1 MKTIGL
7 VGGLTWHSTLD
18 YYRHINQLTQQRL
31 GGDHSAKLLLYSV
44 DFEEIRS
51 RTFAGDWDGIAGI
64 LTQAAQT
71 LEQAGA
77 NCMMLG
83 ANTMHRVAGQ
93 VQQALGIPLIHI
105 ADATAQA
112 IQAQHIQKVA
122 LLGTKFTMEM
132 DFYHQQLKKYG
143 VEAII
148 PDEADRQ
155 LVHDAIYQEMGKGIF
170 TESTRRSYNAV
181 IEKLVVQGAR
191 GVIMGCTEI
200 PLLLKQEEVAVPLF
214 DTAYLHAKAA
224 VDFALG

>member
-18 YYRHINQLTQQRL
+18 YYRHINQLTNERL
-31 GGDHSAKLLLYSV
+31 GGDSSARILLYSV
-44 DFEEIRS
+44 DFSEIKRM
-51 RTFAGDWDGIAGI
+51 TFTADWDGIAALI
-64 LTQAAQT
+64 SDAAVRLQ
-71 LEQAGA
+71 QAGA
-77 NCMMLG
+77 DCMLLG
-83 ANTMHRVAGQ
+83 ANTMHRVSGQ

-112 IQAQHIQKVA
+112 IQAQHMQKVA
-122 LLGTKFTMEM
+122 LLGTRYTMEM
-132 DFYHQQLKKYG
+132 DFYHQQLKKNG

-170 TESTRRSYNAV
+170 TEATRMTYNRI
-181 IEKLVVQGAR
+181 IEELVAQGAQ

-214 DTAYLHAKAA
+214 DTAFLHAKAA
-224 VDFALG
+224 VDFALA